1 MFTELIKKIHQR
13 HDLTE
18 DESIAVMTEIMDG
31 RAAPAQIAGL
41 LIGLSMKGER
51 PTEIVG
57 LVKAMRARSVPLSH
71 SFDSVF
77 DTCGTG
83 GDGSQTFNVSS
94 LAALTLAACGV
105 RVAKHGNRSISS
117 KCGSADL
124 FEALGVNVNAPPEIV
139 KHCLTETGIAFCYA
153 PTFHPS
159 MKHAGQVRRDL
170 GIRTAF
176 NLLGP
181 LTNPAGASR
190 QVIGVPRPE
199 HTDLLVRALVMLGSK
214 RAWVIH
220 SSDGL
225 DEISISG
232 HTKVAECVSG
242 CAHTFYIHPSDFGVR
257 PAELKELQVSGL
269 DESISVARNVLA
281 GNHGAARDFVSV
293 NASAGLLV
301 SGVVKSLRE
310 GMRHVQR
317 ALDEG
322 LVKKKLEELVRCSQG
337 ESLGIRSV

>member
-1 MFTELIKKIHQR
+1 MFSELIKKIHQR
-13 HDLTE
+13 NNLTE

-51 PTEIVG
+51 PAEIVG
-57 LVKAMRARSVPLSH
+57 LVKAMRARAVPLSH

-83 GDGSQTFNVSS
+83 GDGAQTFNVSS

-105 RVAKHGNRSISS
+105 RVAKHGNRSVSS

-124 FEALGVNVNAPPEIV
+124 FEALGVNVNASSEV
-139 KHCLTETGIAFCYA
+139 VGNCLRETGIAFCYA

-170 GIRTAF
+170 GVRTVF

-190 QVIGVPRPE
+190 QVVGVPRPE
-199 HTDLLVRALVMLGSK
+199 HTDLLARALAMLGSK

-242 CAHTFYIHPSDFGVR
+242 SVHTFYIHPSDFGVKT
-257 PAELKELQVSGL
+257 AELRELRVSGL
-269 DESISVARNVLA
+269 DESVAIARDVLA
-281 GNHGAARDFVSV
+281 GNHGSARNFVSV
-293 NASAGLLV
+293 NASAGLLI
-301 SGVVKSLRE
+301 SGFVESLRE
-310 GMRHVQR
+310 GMKHVQR
-317 ALDEG
+317 VLDEG
-322 LVKKKLEELVRCSQG
+322 LVAKKLEELVLCSQATSPG
-337 ESLGIRSV
+337 ARPV